1 MVDMSVKN
9 LGILT
14 TPEIGRN
21 KNHSS
26 LIISELLSD
35 DDRNERNRLER
46 PSEGLRIE
54 RVAL

>member
-1 MVDMSVKN
+1 MSVKN